1 MCKICTFQILINLRN
16 LFKDFRLIC
25 KWLYVRFCDTRGCTD
40 IHIKKVQPEGKRM
53 KKRAKIKH
61 TIKNTYKENNKS
73 AEEILMRS
81 FLLYLKKKCDMI

>member
-1 MCKICTFQILINLRN
+1 MK
-16 LFKDFRLIC
+16 KFRQIC
-25 KWLYVRFCDTRGCTD
+25 KWLYIKFCDTKGCAD
-40 IHIKKVQPEGKRM
+40 IHIKKVQAGGKRM
-53 KKRAKIKH
+53 KKQAKIKH